1 MQVAKFRL
9 DLQQWN
15 SQATALEPINL
26 VKIPNRE
33 IINNVL
39 AQYIVLLYGTSR

>member
-1 MQVAKFRL
+1 MFKL
-9 DLQQWN
+9 DLQQCN
-15 SQATALEPINL
+15 SHAIALEPINL

-33 IINNVL
+33 IMNDVL